1 MDAAAVRRRNLS
13 AVLELVHLRRG
24 VTRADLTRA
33 LGLNRSTIGDLVAV
47 LVEHGW
53 VDERDDAP
61 RAGVGRPSPRVVAR
75 DARLVAAI
83 NPEVDVIDVALVSL
97 GGELVARRRVP
108 MQEPPSVAR
117 AIDVIAATV
126 RELAATQPSSE
137 VVAAGVAV
145 PGLVRDDDGHVR
157 LAPRLGWREE
167 PLAAPLADA
176 LGVPV
181 AAANDAHL
189 GSRAELAFGAGVG
202 ARTMLY
208 LNGGPSG
215 IGGGLVVDGRPM
227 NGAAGY
233 AGELGHASVDPN
245 GPLCACGATGCLEA
259 LVPRSSLAAAVGL
272 DHPDDDTLESA
283 LLTAVVAEDAEGP
296 VHEEV
301 ARQLRWLAIALRG
314 AINLL
319 NPERIVLGG
328 HLAALWRA
336 ADREQRASLLAQAL
350 PVNAADATIEVA
362 ALGSQR
368 LLVGAAELAWDG
380 LIADPLGA
388 DAETDGR
395 ADDPSTA
402 ARAASAAS

>member
-47 LVEHGW
+47 LAEHGW

-61 RAGVGRPSPRVVAR
+61 RAGVGRPSPRVVPR

-108 MQEPPSVAR
+108 LSEPPSVDR
-117 AIDVIAATV
+117 AIELITATV
-126 RELAATQPSSE
+126 RDLAATQPESE

-145 PGLVRDDDGHVR
+145 PGLVRHDDGHVR
-157 LAPRLGWREE
+157 LAPRLGWREQ
-167 PLAAPLADA
+167 PLAAPLAAA

-189 GSRAELAFGAGVG
+189 GSRAEQAFGAGIG

-227 NGAAGY
+227 DGAAGY

-259 LVPRSSLAAAVGL
+259 LVPRAALAAAVGL
-272 DHPDDDTLESA
+272 DHADDDTLESA
-283 LLTAVVAEDAEGP
+283 LLTAIVAEDDGGP

-314 AINLL
+314 AVNLL

-336 ADREQRASLLAQAL
+336 ADRDQRASLLAQAL

-388 DAETDGR
+388 ESTD
-395 ADDPSTA
+395 
-402 ARAASAAS
+402 AASAVGASA

>member
-1 MDAAAVRRRNLS
+1 MDAGAVRRRNLS

-47 LVEHGW
+47 LAEQGW

-61 RAGVGRPSPRVVAR
+61 RSGVGRPSPRVVAR

-83 NPEVDVIDVALVSL
+83 NPELDVIDVALVSL
-97 GGELVARRRVP
+97 GGEIVARRRVHLSESP
-108 MQEPPSVAR
+108 TV
-117 AIDVIAATV
+117 AATV
-126 RELAATQPSSE
+126 EISARTVAELAAQHPESA

-145 PGLVRDDDGHVR
+145 PGLVRNEDGLVR

-167 PLAAPLADA
+167 PLAAPLAAA
-176 LGVPV
+176 LRIPV

-189 GSRAELAFGAGVG
+189 GSRAEQSFGAGQG

-227 NGAAGY
+227 DGAAGY

-245 GPLCACGATGCLEA
+245 GPLCACGAIGCLEA
-259 LVPRSSLAAAVGL
+259 LVPRSALAAAVGL
-272 DHPDDDTLESA
+272 EHPDDDTLESA
-283 LLTAVVAEDAEGP
+283 LLTAIVAEDAGGP

-314 AINLL
+314 AVNLL

-336 ADREQRASLLAQAL
+336 ADRDQRASLLGQAL

-362 ALGSQR
+362 ALGGQR
-368 LLVGAAELAWDG
+368 LLIGAAELAWDG
-380 LIADPLGA
+380 LIADPLGMGDGEPTRA
-388 DAETDGR
+388 DALP
-395 ADDPSTA
+395 AMP
-402 ARAASAAS
+402 